1 MSKHT
6 SYALGSILLGL
17 LILFVGVGGS
27 ATILAS
33 DWINGL
39 HIFFGLPL
47 FLIFAFIGVV
57 SFFASMF
64 AIFNCLEIADD
75 LTKNP

>member
-6 SYALGSILLGL
+6 IYALGSILLGL

-27 ATILAS
+27 ATILSS
-33 DWINGL
+33 DWLNSL
-39 HIFFGLPL
+39 HIFFGLPM
-47 FLIFAFIGVV
+47 FLIIGSIGAV